1 MCDDIAIVHDDP
13 AVAGQSAFETLLMM
27 FLADAF
33 GRAVCKR
40 VQHPVTGAG
49 ADDKII
55 GKGSNIFYIEQDN
68 IFSLFIFQGIDNG
81 ACKFECVQGSP
92 HGVLSGADDN
102 CV

>member
-1 MCDDIAIVHDDP
+1 
-13 AVAGQSAFETLLMM
+13 MM

-33 GRAVCKR
+33 GCAVCER

-68 IFSLFIFQGIDNG
+68 IFSLFIFQGVDNG
-81 ACKFECVQGSP
+81 AGKFKCVQSSP
-92 HGVLSGADDN
+92 HRIFERSG
-102 CV
+102 